1 MKLSELLMSLDAIS
15 TEGNLDVEISGVT
28 DDSRVVTRGGL
39 FVAVKGQREDGH
51 AFVAQ
56 VCRSH
61 VGGVVV
67 QAPFHVPSRLQG
79 GPLPAWVTVRDSRK
93 ALGQLAAQFFRRP
106 SRALTMV
113 GVTGTNGKTTVAHVS
128 HALLEAGGRRA
139 GLLGTVGYRIG
150 VEHREADHTTPSAVP
165 LQSLLHRM
173 VAVGMDSAV
182 LEVSSHALALDRV
195 EGCEFDV
202 VVFTNLSQDHLDFH
216 HDMDAYYHAKR
227 RLFRDCVRSAPSPP
241 DHVRGRLRVSP
252 VKGERK
258 PKRAIINVDDDWGL
272 RLKAETLVPVWTYS
286 IRGEADIHA
295 TNLDLSRNGTRF
307 TAHTPLGS
315 VKIQSALVGEHN
327 VSNLLAGMGVA
338 MACGTSPDAIQ
349 EGIREF
355 RAVPGRFE
363 RVEAGQDFSVI
374 VDYAHTDD
382 ALAKALATV
391 RRLGEGRILTVFGCG
406 GDRDR
411 DKRPKMGRVAV
422 ERSDV
427 AFMTS
432 DNPRT
437 EDPES
442 ILRDVE
448 RGALDLPASRRG
460 AFHLIP
466 DRRAAI
472 RAAML
477 EARAGDVVLI
487 AGKGHEDYQIIG
499 KTRYP
504 FDDRDVARELL
515 TALPSARKG

>member
-28 DDSRVVTRGGL
+28 DDSRVVTRGRL

-51 AFVAQ
+51 AFVEQ

-67 QAPFHVPSRLQG
+67 QAPFQVPSRLQG

-173 VAVGMDSAV
+173 VVVGMDSAV

-252 VKGERK
+252 VKEERK

-286 IRGEADIHA
+286 IREEADIHA

-448 RGALDLPASRRG
+448 RGALDLPTSRRG

>member
-1 MKLSELLMSLDAIS
+1 MKLSELLMSLDTIS
-15 TEGNLDVEISGVT
+15 TEGNLGSEISGIT
-28 DDSRVVTRGGL
+28 DDSRVVTTGQL

-51 AFVAQ
+51 AFVEQ

-67 QAPFHVPSRLQG
+67 QAPFQVPSHLKK
-79 GPLPAWVTVRDSRK
+79 GPGPAWVTVTDSRK

-150 VEHREADHTTPSAVP
+150 AEHRAASHTTPGAVP

-173 VAVGMDSAV
+173 VDVGMDSAV

-216 HDMDAYYHAKR
+216 HDMDAYYQAKR
-227 RLFRDCVRSAPSPP
+227 RLFRDFVVSDRRPAAVDRPQGTSHEPSA
-241 DHVRGRLRVSP
+241 
-252 VKGERK
+252 
-258 PKRAIINVDDDWGL
+258 KRAIINVDDAWGL

-286 IRGEADIHA
+286 THREADLHA

-338 MACGTSPDAIQ
+338 MACGTSLDTIQ

-363 RVEAGQDFSVI
+363 RVETGRDFSVI

-382 ALAKALATV
+382 ALAKALATA

-411 DKRPKMGRVAV
+411 DKRPKMGRVAA

-427 AFMTS
+427 VFMTA

-442 ILRDVE
+442 ILRDIE
-448 RGALDLPASRRG
+448 RGALDLPTSRRG

-472 RAAML
+472 RAALL

>member
-1 MKLSELLMSLDAIS
+1 MKLSELLTSLDTIS
-15 TEGNLDVEISGVT
+15 TEGNLDSEISGVT
-28 DDSRVVTRGGL
+28 DDSRVVTRGRL

-51 AFVAQ
+51 AFVPQ
-56 VCRSH
+56 VCRSP

-67 QAPFHVPSRLQG
+67 QAPFQVPSRLQR
-79 GPLPAWVTVRDSRK
+79 GPVPAWVTVTDSRK

-150 VEHREADHTTPSAVP
+150 VEHREASHTTPSAVP

-173 VAVGMDSAV
+173 VAVGMDAAV

-216 HDMDAYYHAKR
+216 HDVDAYYHAKR
-227 RLFRDCVRSAPSPP
+227 RLFRDFVRSSPP
-241 DHVRGRLRVSP
+241 LSDHVRGRLRASSVKEERSP
-252 VKGERK
+252 Q
-258 PKRAIINVDDDWGL
+258 RAMINVDDDWGL
-272 RLKAETLVPVWTYS
+272 RLKAETLVPVWTYA
-286 IRGEADIHA
+286 IRREADIHA
-295 TNLDLSRNGTRF
+295 TDLDLSRNGTRF
-307 TAHTPLGS
+307 TAHTPFGS

-338 MACGTSPDAIQ
+338 MACGTSLETIQ

-382 ALAKALATV
+382 ALAKALATA

-411 DKRPKMGRVAV
+411 DKRPKMGRVAA

-427 AFMTS
+427 VFMTS

-442 ILRDVE
+442 IIRDVE
-448 RGALDLPASRRG
+448 RGALDLPPSRRG
-460 AFHLIP
+460 TVHSIP

-472 RAAML
+472 REAMH

-487 AGKGHEDYQIIG
+487 AGKGHEHYQIIG

>member
-15 TEGNLDVEISGVT
+15 MEGNLDVEISGVT
-28 DDSRVVTRGGL
+28 DDSRVVTKGRL

-51 AFVAQ
+51 AFVEQ

-227 RLFRDCVRSAPSPP
+227 RLFRDCVRSAPSPS

-252 VKGERK
+252 LKGARR

-272 RLKAETLVPVWTYS
+272 RLKTETLVPVWTYS

-295 TNLDLSRNGTRF
+295 TNLELSRNGTRF

-315 VKIQSALVGEHN
+315 VKMQSALVGEHN

-448 RGALDLPASRRG
+448 RGALDLPTARRG
-460 AFHLIP
+460 TFHVIP

-472 RAAML
+472 RAAVL

>member
-1 MKLSELLMSLDAIS
+1 MKLSELLMSLDTIS
-15 TEGNLDVEISGVT
+15 TEGNLGSEISGIT
-28 DDSRVVTRGGL
+28 DDSRVVTTGHV
-39 FVAVKGQREDGH
+39 FVAVKGQQEDGH
-51 AFVAQ
+51 AFVEQ

-67 QAPFHVPSRLQG
+67 QAPFQVQPHLKK
-79 GPLPAWVTVRDSRK
+79 GPGPAWVTVTDSRK

-128 HALLEAGGRRA
+128 HALLETGGRRA

-150 VEHREADHTTPSAVP
+150 AEHRAASHTTPSAVP

-173 VAVGMDSAV
+173 VDVGMDSAV
-182 LEVSSHALALDRV
+182 VEVSSHALALDRV

-216 HDMDAYYHAKR
+216 HDMDAYYQAKC
-227 RLFRDCVRSAPSPP
+227 RLFRDFVVSDRRPAAVDRPQGTSHEPSA
-241 DHVRGRLRVSP
+241 
-252 VKGERK
+252 
-258 PKRAIINVDDDWGL
+258 KRAIINVDDAWGL

-286 IRGEADIHA
+286 THREADLHA

-338 MACGTSPDAIQ
+338 MACGTSLDTIQ
-349 EGIREF
+349 EGIREL

-363 RVEAGQDFSVI
+363 RVETGRDFSVI

-382 ALAKALATV
+382 ALAKALATA

-411 DKRPKMGRVAV
+411 DKRPKMGRVAA

-427 AFMTS
+427 VFMTA

-442 ILRDVE
+442 ILRDIE
-448 RGALDLPASRRG
+448 RGALDLPTSRRG

-472 RAAML
+472 RAALL

>member
-39 FVAVKGQREDGH
+39 FVAVKGQRADGH

-67 QAPFHVPSRLQG
+67 QAPFQVPSRLQG

-93 ALGQLAAQFFRRP
+93 ALGRLAAQFFRRP

-139 GLLGTVGYRIG
+139 GLLGTVGYHIG

-227 RLFRDCVRSAPSPP
+227 RLFQDCVRSAPSPSG
-241 DHVRGRLRVSP
+241 HVRGRLRVSP
-252 VKGERK
+252 VKGER

-295 TNLDLSRNGTRF
+295 TNLELSRNGTRF

-338 MACGTSPDAIQ
+338 MACGTSLDTIQ

-448 RGALDLPASRRG
+448 RGALDLPTSRRG